1 MTIIKTVNCFLFFVF
16 TSQLHSE
23 LDTAKANIESLN
35 HQLFE
40 VQRSQPLHRAREQHD
55 SLLVGLQQKFSQE
68 TANLREKVDAASK
81 LASERVIIML
91 SCEKVFKR
99 NDRLQSR
106 ISTHCPYFTIYH
118 TFVHISSLID
128 RFYT

>member
-1 MTIIKTVNCFLFFVF
+1 MTIIKTVHCFLFFVF

-55 SLLVGLQQKFSQE
+55 SLLVGLQQKFLQE

-91 SCEKVFKR
+91 LCEKVFKR
-99 NDRLQSR
+99 NYLLQR
-106 ISTHCPYFTIYH
+106 ISTHELIHILQYIKNVC
-118 TFVHISSLID
+118 TFHQEIK
-128 RFYT
+128 R